1 MAEGAELE
9 TPILDTP
16 MLDTPVLD
24 APITAVT
31 VFRDGARVQRSGTV
45 SMAQGRQVVV
55 IGGLPD
61 SVDPASVRVAARGPG
76 LTLLNVEVHH
86 GYRTDPLREQ
96 TARLR
101 AEAERCQDAVR
112 ALDDED
118 AAVRAQLD
126 FLGHL
131 SGAAA
136 TALARAVGFGRASH
150 DDLAQM
156 AGHLSADTADALG
169 RRRDIATR
177 SRTARLELEAAERRL
192 EEAEQLSG
200 QPAAYTE
207 VSAILE
213 AGADEVRAE
222 VELSYHVPGA
232 SWRPLYD
239 LTLDGEELAVSYLA
253 EVTQQTGEDWPAV
266 ELVLATTRRG
276 RHQGLP
282 ELDPWYIGRVS
293 PVPPAA
299 PRMTRR
305 AMAVAASA
313 VGGPEDA
320 VLMPE
325 AAMLMAE
332 PSDSVGAGLV
342 YRIPRPLAVPA
353 DGGPHKTSIGRFGL
367 NAALDHLAVPV
378 LAPEAYL
385 RATVTN
391 TSPLLLLPGPA
402 RVFHGTQFVGETSL
416 ATVAA
421 GEEFELQLGVDDQI
435 RVERKLRRRSTGKA
449 VIGGTRTIDV
459 GYEITVENHR
469 TGKTVVSVHDRIPV
483 STDGDIRVR
492 LRETSPAPVTQ
503 TDLGELT
510 WELSLDGGQE
520 ATVRYR
526 FSVEHPAQVTVT
538 GI

>member
-1 MAEGAELE
+1 MLE
-9 TPILDTP
+9 
-16 MLDTPVLD
+16 

-45 SMAQGRQVVV
+45 SMTQGTQAVV
-55 IGGLPD
+55 IGGLPA

-76 LTLLNVEVHH
+76 LTLLTVEVHH
-86 GYRTDPLREQ
+86 GYRTDPLRDE

-101 AEAERCQDAVR
+101 AEAERCRDAVQ

-118 AAVRAQLD
+118 AAVQARLD

-156 AGHLSADTADALG
+156 AGHLSGDTGDALG
-169 RRRDIATR
+169 RRRDIAAR
-177 SRTARLELEAAERRL
+177 SPPARRELEAAERRL
-192 EEAEQLSG
+192 DEAEQRAG
-200 QPAAYTE
+200 QPAAYTD

-213 AGADEVRAE
+213 AGAAAEAE
-222 VELSYHVPGA
+222 VEFSYHVSGA

-239 LTLDGEELAVSYLA
+239 LTLDGEQLAVSYLA

-266 ELVLATTRRG
+266 ALVLATTRSG
-276 RHQGLP
+276 RYQGLP
-282 ELDPWYIGRVS
+282 ELDPWYIGKA
-293 PVPPAA
+293 PALPPAI
-299 PRMTRR
+299 PRMTHR
-305 AMAVAASA
+305 AMAFTASSPTGAAGQA
-313 VGGPEDA
+313 GGQADR
-320 VLMPE
+320 PE
-325 AAMLMAE
+325 AAVLMAE
-332 PSDSVGAGLV
+332 PSDAVGAGLV
-342 YRIPRPLAVPA
+342 YRVQRPLAVPA

-367 NAALDHLAVPV
+367 DAALDHLAVPA
-378 LAPEAYL
+378 LAAEAYL

-402 RVFHGTQFVGETSL
+402 RVFHGPQFVGETSL
-416 ATVAA
+416 PTVAA

-435 RVERKLRRRSTGKA
+435 RVERALRRRSTGKA

-469 TGKTVVSVHDRIPV
+469 AGKTKVSVHDRIPV
-483 STDGDIRVR
+483 STEAEIRVR
-492 LRETSPAPVTQ
+492 LRETSPAPAKQ

-510 WELSLDGGQE
+510 WELALNGGQE

-526 FSVEHPAQVTVT
+526 FTVEHPAQVTVS
-538 GI
+538 GL

>member
-1 MAEGAELE
+1 M
-9 TPILDTP
+9 PDT
-16 MLDTPVLD
+16 LRID

-45 SMAQGRQVVV
+45 SMAQGRQAVV
-55 IGGLPD
+55 IGGLPA

-76 LTLLNVEVHH
+76 LTLVNVEVHR
-86 GYRTDPLREQ
+86 GYRTDPLREE

-101 AEAERCQDAVR
+101 AEAERCRDAVR

-118 AAVRAQLD
+118 AAVQARLD

-136 TALARAVGFGRASH
+136 AALARAVGFGRASH

-169 RRRDIATR
+169 GRRDIAAR
-177 SRTARLELEAAERRL
+177 SRDARRELEAAERRL
-192 EEAEQLSG
+192 EEAEQRAG
-200 QPAAYTE
+200 QPAAYTD
-207 VSAILE
+207 VSASLE
-213 AGADEVRAE
+213 ADAAAE
-222 VELSYHVPGA
+222 ASVELSYHVPGA

-239 LTLDGEELAVSYLA
+239 LTLDGEQLMVSYLA
-253 EVTQQTGEDWPAV
+253 EVTQQTGEDWPAA
-266 ELVLATTRRG
+266 ELVLATMRRG

-282 ELDPWYIGRVS
+282 ELDPWYIGKAAA
-293 PVPPAA
+293 VPPAM
-299 PRMTRR
+299 PRMARR
-305 AMAVAASA
+305 AFAFSSAAGAAADA
-313 VGGPEDA
+313 VGA
-320 VLMPE
+320 AQAAAPE
-325 AAMLMAE
+325 AAVLMAE
-332 PSDSVGAGLV
+332 PDDSAGAGLV
-342 YRIPRPLAVPA
+342 YRVQRPLAVPA
-353 DGGPHKTSIGRFGL
+353 DGGPHTTSIGRFAL
-367 NAALDHLAVPV
+367 DAALDHLAVPV

-402 RVFHGTQFVGETSL
+402 RVFHGTQFTGETSL
-416 ATVAA
+416 ETVAA
-421 GEEFELQLGVDDQI
+421 GEEFELQLGVDDQV

-459 GYEITVENHR
+459 GYEIAVENHR
-469 TGKTVVSVHDRIPV
+469 HSRTRVSVHDHIPV
-483 STDGDIRVR
+483 STDGDIKVR
-492 LRETSPAPVTQ
+492 LRETSPAPATQ

-526 FSVEHPAQVTVT
+526 FTVEHPAQVTVT